1 MSSFVIHRY
10 TEDGHCKGPVSE
22 RELRPIRLQ
31 WDIPSDCLD
40 VMESSLRVAQA
51 IAADVDLHIQVY
63 CSAVISTL
71 MSCSS
76 LYPTNS
82 ACFLLLPYGMKIYME
97 VNLAAWLGLV
107 KFTEFNVSK
116 F

>member
-1 MSSFVIHRY
+1 MSTSERSDYLQYSLSSYITDRY

-63 CSAVISTL
+63 CSYWYNGDMLIIV
-71 MSCSS
+71 
-76 LYPTNS
+76 
-82 ACFLLLPYGMKIYME
+82 PYQ
-97 VNLAAWLGLV
+97 LR
-107 KFTEFNVSK
+107 
-116 F
+116 